1 MRGSS
6 PFSGLDL
13 PRIES
18 GAQFYGSVEGP
29 DAVTEN
35 ICKAKEGHTM
45 SPPRHR
51 RCRMTGIKKCPT
63 LPEMKISDDESLAT
77 ARLVARLALL
87 HPFYTSSMTTPASTL
102 FTLVR
107 FLSRAVL
114 ITPNDSYTRSLGLS
128 QDEQS

>member
-6 PFSGLDL
+6 LFSGLDL

-18 GAQFYGSVEGP
+18 GAQFCGSVEGP
-29 DAVTEN
+29 DAVTED
-35 ICKAKEGHTM
+35 IRKAKEGHTM

-51 RCRMTGIKKCPT
+51 WCRMTGIT
-63 LPEMKISDDESLAT
+63 HFLPGMKISDGGSLAT

-87 HPFYTSSMTTPASTL
+87 HPFYTSSTITPASTL
-102 FTLVR
+102 FTLVS

-114 ITPNDSYTRSLGLS
+114 IIPNDSYTRLLGLS